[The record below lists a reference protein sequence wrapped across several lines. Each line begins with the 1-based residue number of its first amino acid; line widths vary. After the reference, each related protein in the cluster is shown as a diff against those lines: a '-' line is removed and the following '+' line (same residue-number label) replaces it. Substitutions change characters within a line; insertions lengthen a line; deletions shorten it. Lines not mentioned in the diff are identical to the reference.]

1 MGKYYFTRNP
11 QMKISRIPN
20 FGTFG
25 VYVDDIN
32 MDSMS
37 SDQWQ
42 ELGELFAKELVLIFR
57 NININKPQFAD
68 WIPKWG
74 PLKAD
79 LRMRFR
85 QKYGSDFDATRPDTW
100 TGIDQEDRNWL
111 EGRAPILEE
120 TGDGRFLT
128 RIYGRKDGQ
137 GRAQGYFSH
146 GEVHWHA
153 NESSSLTFSPAV
165 ALLGWES
172 METSATCF
180 LQTVDLYES
189 LSESFRSELNEMVLV
204 HKYIPGRMNE
214 NEFTDPMLA
223 LHMKMAFCPVDGAET
238 PLICTAPNG
247 RRGLRY
253 TVNSCASIKGM
264 SEDDTQK
271 LFDTL
276 DKLVFDEKWTYN
288 HWYQAGRRDMCCFDN
303 SVTLHKRL
311 GGLEDR
317 KGFRMQFD
325 LSPVIDHTWTPWQHM
340 PEYHTLY
347 TKQMKDLVNVYG
359 GDVKERVKVPELA

>member
-1 MGKYYFTRNP
+1 
-11 QMKISRIPN
+11 MKISRIPN

-25 VYVDDIN
+25 VFVDDVDMN
-32 MDSMS
+32 TMNDE
-37 SDQWQ
+37 QWH
-42 ELGELFAKELVLIFR
+42 ELGQLFAKEMLLIFR
-57 NININKPQFAD
+57 NINITKPQYAD
-68 WIPKWG
+68 YVPKWG

-85 QKYGSDFDATRPDTW
+85 QKYGSDFDATKPETW
-100 TGIDQEDRNWL
+100 TGVDEEDRRWL

-120 TGDGRFLT
+120 TGDGRYLT
-128 RIYGRKDGQ
+128 RIYGRKDSDGN
-137 GRAQGYFSH
+137 ALGYFSH
-146 GEVHWHA
+146 GEVHWHS

-165 ALLGWES
+165 ALLGWEA

-180 LQTVDLYES
+180 VQTVDLYES
-189 LSESFRSELNEMVLV
+189 LSESFRSELDEMVLI

-214 NEFTDPMLA
+214 NEFTDPTLA
-223 LHMKMAFCPVDGAET
+223 LHMRMAFCPVDGVET
-238 PLICTAPNG
+238 PLVCTAPNG

-264 SEDDTQK
+264 SDEQTQK
-271 LFDTL
+271 VFDEL
-276 DKLVFDEKWTYN
+276 DKLVFNEKWVYN
-288 HWYQAGRRDMCCFDN
+288 HWYESNRRDLLCFDN

-325 LSPVIDHTWTPWQHM
+325 LSPVIDHAWRPWQHL
-340 PEYHTLY
+340 PEYDQAYY
-347 TKQMKDLVNVYG
+347 TRAKELADLYG
-359 GDVKERVKVPELA
+359 GDLKARFKLD